1 MRIKWDICRKEE
13 EMDISSLNN
22 LSKINNLYKDNNNLT
37 KTNRNE
43 TFDNLFQSAL
53 SMVKET
59 NNLSNSA
66 EQAEIAYAL
75 GLTDSTH
82 DLQVAQEKAN
92 ISLQYTVAVRNKVL
106 EAYKEIMN
114 LQF

>member
-1 MRIKWDICRKEE
+1 
-13 EMDISSLNN
+13 
-22 LSKINNLYKDNNNLT
+22 
-37 KTNRNE
+37 
-43 TFDNLFQSAL
+43 
-53 SMVKET
+53 MVKET
-59 NNLSNSA
+59 NNLTNAA
-66 EQAEIAYAL
+66 EQAEISYSL

>member
-1 MRIKWDICRKEE
+1 MRIQWEICRKEE
-13 EMDISSLNN
+13 KMDISSLNS
-22 LSKINNLYKDNNNLT
+22 LSGLNNLYKENNSLS

-43 TFDNLFQSAL
+43 TFDKLFQSAL
-53 SMVKET
+53 SMVKDT
-59 NNLSNSA
+59 NHLTNAA
-66 EQAEIAYAL
+66 EQAEISYAL

-82 DLQVAQEKAN
+82 DLQAAQEKAN

>member
-1 MRIKWDICRKEE
+1 MDVSSIKSLSEASSYN
-13 EMDISSLNN
+13 SSLLDKVSDSSNKN
-22 LSKINNLYKDNNNLT
+22 A
-37 KTNRNE
+37 
-43 TFDNLFQSAL
+43 TFESLFNSAL

-59 NNLSNSA
+59 NNLSNKA
-66 EQAEIAYAL
+66 EEEEMNYAL
-75 GLTDSTH
+75 GYTDSTH
-82 DLQVAQEKAN
+82 DLQVAQQKAN

>member
-1 MRIKWDICRKEE
+1 MRIQWEICRKEE
-13 EMDISSLNN
+13 KMDISSLNS
-22 LSKINNLYKDNNNLT
+22 LSGLNNLYKENNSLS

-43 TFDNLFQSAL
+43 TFDKLFQSAL

-59 NNLSNSA
+59 NHLTNAA
-66 EQAEIAYAL
+66 EQAEISYAL

-82 DLQVAQEKAN
+82 DLRAAQEKAN